1 MPLIEHNR
9 PCHLCSDR
17 QIFAFDAIRISS
29 RAQMLKSHGRAY
41 TPHMSRELEYRIAL
55 IIIAAAHLAVSQRQL
70 RHAGAGKSAVGPRAE
85 GLLLAVGTGSAIL
98 MFSVSVAVRLANPDW
113 LPWMELPLSS
123 AFRWLG
129 VPTMI
134 MGATLH
140 VWGARHLARNL
151 TITIDTVEGHTLV
164 TTGPFRW
171 MRHPLYTGGMVESV
185 GVCLLLAS
193 GIVAAGALTF
203 WLLIII
209 RTAREETQL
218 QKVFGEDYVRYA
230 DRVGRFLPRSIRP
243 SI

>member
-1 MPLIEHNR
+1 MV
-9 PCHLCSDR
+9 
-17 QIFAFDAIRISS
+17 
-29 RAQMLKSHGRAY
+29 
-41 TPHMSRELEYRIAL
+41 
-55 IIIAAAHLAVSQRQL
+55 IAAMHLAVSQRQL

-85 GLLLAVGTGSAIL
+85 GLLLAVGTGLAIL
-98 MFSVSVAVRLANPDW
+98 IFSMSVAVRLANPDW

-134 MGATLH
+134 MGAALH
-140 VWGARHLARNL
+140 VWGARHLGRNL
-151 TITIDTVEGHTLV
+151 TITIDTVEDHTLV

-171 MRHPLYTGGMVESV
+171 LRHPLYTGGMVESV

-209 RTAREETQL
+209 RTAREETVL
-218 QKVFGEDYVRYA
+218 RKVFGEDYVRYA

-243 SI
+243 PI